1 LNLQLGHCQVPCTYA
16 IGVGHRQHISTSTMF
31 SRLRHTADVRRVA
44 LVVLVVSLVGA
55 AAAPAAD
62 VNLRIIFPEGMSVRQ
77 MADQVSAVRR
87 IAIRTRHIKPALT
100 GQAYAAAA
108 ATTSPP
114 AAFRAADKRHSIE
127 GFLFPAG
134 YEFGPSTRP
143 IELIRLQLAA
153 FERNWEL
160 VRVGSRRPYDVLVVA
175 SMIERE
181 TVAPEERKLV
191 SAVIWNRL
199 RKGMPLGID
208 ATLRYGLGIQGT
220 RSITVAEQRNPTPY
234 NTNLHTGL
242 PPTPI
247 GNPGL
252 PSLIA
257 AAHPANV
264 DYLYYVRKPDHV
276 HHFFTASEAEFCAK
290 AREYGYHC

>member
-1 LNLQLGHCQVPCTYA
+1 
-16 IGVGHRQHISTSTMF
+16 
-31 SRLRHTADVRRVA
+31 VRRVA
-44 LVVLVVSLVGA
+44 LACLIVSLVAA

-62 VNLRIIFPEGMSVRQ
+62 VSLRIIFPEGMSVRQ

-87 IAIRTRHIKPALT
+87 IAIRKRHVTPLLT
-100 GQAYAAAA
+100 GKAYAAVA

-114 AAFRAADKRHSIE
+114 RAFRAADKRHSIE

-134 YEFGPSTRP
+134 YDFGPSTRS
-143 IELIRLQLAA
+143 IDLIRLQVAT
-153 FERNWEL
+153 FERNWAL
-160 VRVGSRRPYDVLVVA
+160 VHPGSRRPYDVLTVA

-199 RKGMPLGID
+199 KKGMPLGID

-220 RSITVAEQRNPTPY
+220 RPITAAEQRNPTPY

-252 PSLIA
+252 PSLLA
-257 AAHPANV
+257 AAHPAAV

-276 HHFFTASEAEFCAK
+276 HHFFTASEAEFCEK
-290 AREYGYHC
+290 AQEYGYHC

>member
-1 LNLQLGHCQVPCTYA
+1 
-16 IGVGHRQHISTSTMF
+16 M
-31 SRLRHTADVRRVA
+31 RRVA
-44 LVVLVVSLVGA
+44 LVWIVVFLASA

-62 VNLRIIFPEGMSVRQ
+62 VSLRIIFPEGMSVRQ
-77 MADQVSAVRR
+77 MSDQLSAVRR
-87 IAIRTRHIKPALT
+87 IAIRTRNVTSVLT
-100 GQAYAAAA
+100 GKAYAAAA
-108 ATTSPP
+108 ATASPP

-143 IELIRLQLAA
+143 IELIRLQLGT
-153 FERNWEL
+153 FQRNWE
-160 VRVGSRRPYDVLVVA
+160 RVHVGKRRPYDVLIVA

-199 RKGMPLGID
+199 KKGMPLGID

-220 RSITVAEQRNPTPY
+220 RPITAAQQRNSTPY

-252 PSLIA
+252 PSLVA
-257 AAHPANV
+257 AAHPADV
-264 DYLYYVRKPDHV
+264 DYLYYVRKPDRV

-290 AREYGYHC
+290 AKEYGYHC

>member
-1 LNLQLGHCQVPCTYA
+1 LHLGHCHVPCTNA
-16 IGVGHRQHISTSTMF
+16 IGVGQRQHISTSAT
-31 SRLRHTADVRRVA
+31 SPRVRHTADVRRVA
-44 LVVLVVSLVGA
+44 LALIAASLVGA

-62 VNLRIIFPEGMSVRQ
+62 VTLRIIFPEGMSVRQ

-87 IAIRTRHIKPALT
+87 IAIRTRHVTPVLT
-100 GQAYAAAA
+100 GKAYAAAA
-108 ATTSPP
+108 GTTSPP

-134 YEFGPSTRP
+134 YDFGPSTKP
-143 IELIRLQLAA
+143 IELIRLQLGA
-153 FERNWEL
+153 FAWNWAQ
-160 VRVGSRRPYDVLVVA
+160 VHVGTRRPYDVLIVA

-181 TVAPEERKLV
+181 TVAPAERKLV

-199 RKGMPLGID
+199 KKGMPLGID

-220 RSITVAEQRNPTPY
+220 RPITAAEQRNQTPY
-234 NTNLHTGL
+234 NTNVHTGL

-252 PSLIA
+252 PSLQA
-257 AAHPANV
+257 AAHPARV
-264 DYLYYVRKPDHV
+264 DYLYYVRKPDGV
-276 HHFFTASEAEFCAK
+276 HHFFTASEAEFCKK
-290 AREYGYHC
+290 AEQYGYHC